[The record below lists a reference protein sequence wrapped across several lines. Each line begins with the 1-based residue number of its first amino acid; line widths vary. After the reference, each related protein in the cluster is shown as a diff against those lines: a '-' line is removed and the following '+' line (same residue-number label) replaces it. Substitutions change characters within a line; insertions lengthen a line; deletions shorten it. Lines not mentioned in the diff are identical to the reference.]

1 MKKAKKPV
9 TLVGVAEYLGV
20 STATVSLALRD
31 KEGVAAKT
39 RDRVQKAV
47 KKLGYVYN
55 RSAARLRT
63 HRSYTIGLIVPN
75 LLNPFFTELTNSV
88 EEQLEAADWSLLLAK
103 TSENMSS
110 QVRAL
115 RTMMEYGVD
124 GLLLC
129 PAPGTSAVD
138 LSGIVNSKI
147 PFAVF
152 TRPVEGIDTDYIG
165 ADNFYGTKLAAEYLI
180 GGGHKKIAFIGGL
193 PDSVT
198 RKERFRGFLKAL
210 KDGGIS
216 TRKEFN
222 VEGDTSLDGG
232 YGGIKKL
239 LGIKDPPTAAVCFND
254 VVAFGVIL
262 GLWAAQITPG
272 KNFSVIGFDN
282 ISDSSLWSPPL
293 TTVSTPPQQIGREA
307 VRLILERIQSPRKET
322 ERVILPPS
330 LIVRGSC
337 G

>member
-1 MKKAKKPV
+1 MKKTKKPV
-9 TLVGVAEYLGV
+9 TLVEIAEFLGV

-39 RDRVQKAV
+39 RDKVHKAV

-63 HRSYTIGLIVPN
+63 HRSFTIGLVVPN

-88 EEQLEAADWSLLLAK
+88 EEQLEAAGWSLLLAK
-103 TSENMSS
+103 TSENMSR
-110 QVRAL
+110 QERAL

-129 PAPGTSAVD
+129 PVPSTGADD
-138 LSGIVNSKI
+138 LKGIVDSKI
-147 PFAVF
+147 PLTIF
-152 TRPVEGIDTDYIG
+152 TRPAEGIDADYIG
-165 ADNFYGTKLAAEYLI
+165 ADNFYGSKLATEYLI
-180 GGGHKKIAFIGGL
+180 RGGHKKIAFIGGL

-198 RKERFRGFLKAL
+198 RKERLSGFLRAL

-216 TRKEFN
+216 ARKELA

-282 ISDSSLWSPPL
+282 ISDSALWSPPL
-293 TTVSTPPQQIGREA
+293 TTVSTPPQQIGKEA
-307 VRLILERIQSPRKET
+307 VRLLLERIESPRKVKEK
-322 ERVILPPS
+322 VVLPPV